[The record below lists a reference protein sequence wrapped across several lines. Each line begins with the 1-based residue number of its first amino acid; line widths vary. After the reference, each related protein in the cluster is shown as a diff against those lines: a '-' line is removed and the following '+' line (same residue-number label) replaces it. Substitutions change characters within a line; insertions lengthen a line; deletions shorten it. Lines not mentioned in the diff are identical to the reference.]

1 MREIDKNINLRYAG
15 LIPNDTANGEGF
27 CVSFFV
33 QGCCWHCKSCQNPG
47 TWDFN
52 SGLELPSDY
61 LRRIDAALTAN
72 NVQRNFSLLGGEPLC
87 PENISLSRTLVTHVR
102 TNHPSLTIYVWT
114 GDTYEHLSRIAHG
127 DATDEDINPSPLS
140 DGTAIKGWDTS
151 AQADL
156 YDVLSQADVLIDG
169 PYIDAQ
175 RDITLKLRGSTN
187 QRVVDLK
194 KTRENEKNGEDKI
207 VLYRF

>member
-1 MREIDKNINLRYAG
+1 MRYAQ
-15 LIPNDTANGEGF
+15 IRATDVTNGFGF
-27 CVSFFV
+27 GVSVFV
-33 QGCCWHCKSCQNPG
+33 QGCCRRCSKC
-47 TWDFN
+47 FN
-52 SGLELPSDY
+52 ESAWNFSGGKEFTGETMKELDD
-61 LRRIDAALTAN
+61 LIDRKIDHLSF
-72 NVQRNFSLLGGEPLC
+72 FSLLGGEPLC
-87 PENISLSRTLVTHVR
+87 PENISLSRILVTHVR

-127 DATDEDINPSPLS
+127 DIAEEDINPSPLP
-140 DGTAIKGWDTS
+140 DGTILKGWDTS
-151 AQADL
+151 AQANL

-187 QRVVDLK
+187 QRVIDLK
-194 KTRENEKNGEDKI
+194 KTRESEKNGEDKI